1 MFDSD
6 IEISVVVPVYNSAD
20 IISTLVHRIEHT
32 MRPLGISFEILLS
45 EDCSADNSWNIIKE
59 LASNDKTIKGI
70 RLSKNCGQWVSTLA
84 GISKAKGRYIVN
96 IDDDMEY
103 EPSYIVDLY
112 NEIKSSEYLVVYGI
126 PSDKYII
133 QGKNNFLSK
142 MRKKLMH
149 MLWNSP
155 VTDSF
160 RIFKRETVL
169 TDNQSLIPNVFIDAF
184 LVNNLDRR
192 FIGYVETKSNQRYAG
207 VSNVNF
213 IKRLKLFLLYRSHF
227 KVSNEFAVFL
237 TALQSIVVVACLK
250 FVFYKNTSYLF
261 SIAFFLIMWG
271 FLYIEAF
278 MKLHWKDSKH
288 TLFLIIDE
296 VNINS

>member
-1 MFDSD
+1 MLDSD
-6 IEISVVVPVYNSAD
+6 IEISVVVPIYNSAD
-20 IISTLVHRIEHT
+20 IIPILVDRIEHT
-32 MRPLGISFEILLS
+32 IKQLGLSFEILLS
-45 EDCSADNSWNIIKE
+45 EDCSADNSWSVIQE
-59 LASNDKTIKGI
+59 LSVHNKAIKGI

-84 GISKAKGRYIVN
+84 GISKARGKYIVT

-103 EPSYIVDLY
+103 EPSYIAMLY
-112 NEIKSSEYLVVYGI
+112 NTIKDNKYQVVFGI
-126 PSDKYII
+126 PTDKYIL

-142 MRKKLMH
+142 TRKKLMH
-149 MLWNSP
+149 VLWNSP

-160 RIFKRETVL
+160 RIIKREVVL
-169 TDNQSLIPNVFIDAF
+169 TENNILIPNVFIDAY
-184 LVNNLDRR
+184 LVNNIDRR
-192 FIGYVETKSNQRYAG
+192 FIGYVETRSNPRYAG

-213 IKRLKLFLLYRSHF
+213 FKKMKLFLLYRSHF

-237 TALQSIVVVACLK
+237 TAAQSIVLVAFLK
-250 FVFYKNTSYLF
+250 FMFYKNFSYLF

-288 TLFLIIDE
+288 ILFLVVDE
-296 VNINS
+296 VNISS

>member
-1 MFDSD
+1 MLDSD
-6 IEISVVVPVYNSAD
+6 IEISVVVPIYNSAD
-20 IISTLVHRIEHT
+20 IIPILVDRIEHT
-32 MRPLGISFEILLS
+32 IKQLGLSFEILLS
-45 EDCSADNSWNIIKE
+45 EDCSADNSWSVIQE
-59 LASNDKTIKGI
+59 LSVHNKAIKGI

-84 GISKAKGRYIVN
+84 GISKARGKYIVT

-103 EPSYIVDLY
+103 EPSYIAMMY
-112 NEIKSSEYLVVYGI
+112 NTIKDNKYQVVFGI
-126 PSDKYII
+126 PTDKYIL

-142 MRKKLMH
+142 TRKKLMH
-149 MLWNSP
+149 VLWNSP

-160 RIFKRETVL
+160 RIIKREVVL
-169 TDNQSLIPNVFIDAF
+169 TENNILIPNVFIDAY
-184 LVNNLDRR
+184 LVNNIDRR
-192 FIGYVETKSNQRYAG
+192 FIGYLETRSNPRYAG

-213 IKRLKLFLLYRSHF
+213 FKKVKLFLLYRSHF

-237 TALQSIVVVACLK
+237 TAAQSIVLVAFLK
-250 FVFYKNTSYLF
+250 FMFYKNFSYLF

-288 TLFLIIDE
+288 ILFLVVDE
-296 VNINS
+296 VNISS